1 MRTLYH
7 IRYKFD
13 NIVGMDKAL
22 YDSLNK
28 LKASMEKDPRVL
40 ELNEV
45 DKRLSLNEEVMKLS
59 YKKDMALTSYE
70 DACKH
75 FGETSSEA
83 LAKQKELYLAK
94 LELDN
99 HPLVREYN
107 EKYQAVRLMYDEVNK
122 ELFGDFI
129 SKHKC
134 R

>member
-1 MRTLYH
+1 
-7 IRYKFD
+7 
-13 NIVGMDKAL
+13 MDKVL
-22 YDSLNK
+22 LDSLNT
-28 LKASMEKDPRVL
+28 LKQSMENDPRVL

-45 DKRLSLNEEVMKLS
+45 DKRLSLNEEVLKLS
-59 YKKDMALTSYE
+59 YKKDVALTAYE

-75 FGETSSEA
+75 FGETSNED